1 MRDTALPE
9 ACEISYRCGEFSIFE
24 RKCDMYH
31 RLAIVAALL
40 IAGLL
45 SGCQSVPSGGLTY
58 DRTQEFPAFFR
69 NQHKLYQSNGHE
81 FRGYDIGKRR
91 YFR

>member
-1 MRDTALPE
+1 MCTMNYRITA
-9 ACEISYRCGEFSIFE
+9 
-24 RKCDMYH
+24 
-31 RLAIVAALL
+31 AAAFL

-45 SGCQSVPSGGLTY
+45 SGCQSLPTGGLTY
-58 DRTQEFPAFFR
+58 DRTQEMPAFFR

-81 FRGYDIGKRR
+81 FRGYDIGKRH

>member
-1 MRDTALPE
+1 MKNRKQGGALFKTG
-9 ACEISYRCGEFSIFE
+9 ATV
-24 RKCDMYH
+24 
-31 RLAIVAALL
+31 VALI

-45 SGCQSVPSGGLTY
+45 SGCQSLPNGGLSY

-69 NQHKLYQSNGHE
+69 YQYKVHQSHGHE
-81 FRGYDIGKRR
+81 SRGYDIGKRH